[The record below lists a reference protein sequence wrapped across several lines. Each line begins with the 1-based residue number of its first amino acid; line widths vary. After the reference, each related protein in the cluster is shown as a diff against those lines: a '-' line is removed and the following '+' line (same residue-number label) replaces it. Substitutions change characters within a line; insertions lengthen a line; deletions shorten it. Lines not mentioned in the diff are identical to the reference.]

1 MDNLHIRPAQPTDIP
16 ALLDV
21 ITRAY
26 RSTGGWTTEADL
38 VEGGRTSPEL
48 LQKDLDNPQVAPF
61 VAEQDGQILGCA
73 KVSRIANS
81 VCDFGLFAVDPNTQS
96 RGLGKLLLAHGEQVA
111 LTQFAAHTL
120 EIQVLEHR
128 PELVAFYERRGFAP
142 TGEWELFDF
151 DDAAFGR
158 AKRPG
163 LRFQTFRK
171 ALSPQP

>member
-1 MDNLHIRPAQPTDIP
+1 MDDLHIRPAQPTDIP

-38 VEGGRTSPEL
+38 IDGGRTSPQL
-48 LQKDLDNPQVAPF
+48 LQDDLSNPLVVLF
-61 VAEQDGQILGCA
+61 VAEQGEQLLGCA
-73 KVSRIANS
+73 KVSQIAPE

-142 TGEWELFDF
+142 TGKWEPFAF
-151 DDAAFGR
+151 DDDAFGH

>member
-1 MDNLHIRPAQPTDIP
+1 MDDLHIRPAQPADIP

-38 VEGGRTSPEL
+38 VDGGRTSPEL
-48 LQKDLDNPQVAPF
+48 LQDDLNNPLVALF
-61 VAEQDGQILGCA
+61 VAEQGEQLLGCA
-73 KVSRIANS
+73 KVSQIAPG
-81 VCDFGLFAVDPNTQS
+81 VCDFGLFAVEPRIQS
-96 RGLGKLLLAHGEQVA
+96 RGVGKLLLAHAEQVA
-111 LTQFAAHTL
+111 TAQFVAHTL

>member
-1 MDNLHIRPAQPTDIP
+1 MDDLHIRPAQPADIP

-38 VEGGRTSPEL
+38 VDGGRTSPEL
-48 LQKDLDNPQVAPF
+48 LQKDLHNPQVALF

-73 KVSRIANS
+73 KVSRIATS

-142 TGEWELFDF
+142 TGEWEPFDF
-151 DDAAFGR
+151 DDAAFGH
-158 AKRPG
+158 AKRPS
-163 LRFQTFRK
+163 LRFQTFQK
-171 ALSPQP
+171 ALSPQL